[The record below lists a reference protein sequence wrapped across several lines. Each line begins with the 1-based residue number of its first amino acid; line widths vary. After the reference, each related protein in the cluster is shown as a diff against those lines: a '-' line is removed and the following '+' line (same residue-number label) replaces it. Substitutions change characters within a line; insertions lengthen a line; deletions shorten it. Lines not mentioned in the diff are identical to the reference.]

1 MNGRT
6 SPSNPASGV
15 PSPQPVPSEIDS
27 GACHTY
33 TLCILGEWPGA
44 SNIGRVHEIPVQL
57 DAKIADVHCGADWI
71 CVVNDHGRAFSLG
84 ENANGQLGQGEAST
98 SAASS
103 SNTANCS
110 LLRPLAFP
118 WSPQRRIARLSCGS
132 WHGGFVLES
141 GELFMFGSGAY
152 GQLGT
157 GNRSDCHTPVHVCMT
172 WATLLEG
179 SSTTAQSSGSI
190 PVEIP
195 ATLGGTTSSRITIAE
210 HASAD
215 HNIFFIDISCGE
227 RHTLVLARRKAS
239 ATSESAPSSSSNT
252 HTSIISFGDG
262 LNGRLGLGHERDSM
276 VGSLITSCALP
287 PSAPAN
293 ATDRSNLS
301 ATSSSSTGTMPSNI
315 VAICA
320 GASHNLAL
328 TAFGQAFSWGNGV
341 DGQLGHDAFESEWLP
356 RQIVFFSSANV
367 HISTVCCGSGHSLAL
382 SRSGAVYV
390 WGRGKEGQIGRRIDA
405 VATPLQVE
413 LPLSSFAHQQRA
425 AASGDSQPLMPMMTA
440 AGGVV
445 VRTIAGK
452 GNGCLALDESDRL
465 FAWGDN
471 TAGNLGLESRSQ
483 PMSPQDNKLQ
493 SGELAP
499 KQVWYMELR
508 SSGESHHRP
517 GHPAQ
522 SRVAT
527 FRHQITA
534 VGLAMSRERLEYV
547 QTSNVFTVL
556 AFKTKSVPAIGSTVS
571 TSAVGAT
578 MRKKSQAIDPRSV
591 SERSSTAIAPE
602 CTTQPTGA
610 SWQFSLTE
618 ALTPDSIPS
627 RENAYFKLMSSYKVV
642 VQPFTPRRNP
652 RDVDEGIDD
661 GCDCEGG
668 DGDRSR
674 PCSRSG
680 GRDVRLAKE
689 WQRQKHDMS
698 KPVLPPP
705 EVKGLDSWL
714 EKRSGSPT
722 PHQQYWYSFGTAPRF
737 RSTPSKLSEGRD
749 PSYTDTEGCNL
760 DESATQSLTGLR
772 RLETTNRRPEK
783 PKSVFGRTLRSSFS
797 ARKSILSASVPI
809 QTPAVSVTPTPPPSR
824 SRSGRSHNPPQQR
837 SHPRPPRGS
846 HSPTHPDAATGSPAP
861 FGSSVAS
868 RFGPTWASPTAL
880 LGSPLGPD
888 ACSLS
893 SPRSPQFSMGGNAEH
908 FSLVISKRLAHAR
921 GPTPGPGTYNRR
933 GG

>member
-6 SPSNPASGV
+6 SPSGFAAGV
-15 PSPQPVPSEIDS
+15 PSPHPEPIESDS
-27 GACHTY
+27 TACHTY

-44 SNIGRVHEIPVQL
+44 SDVGRVHEIPVQL
-57 DAKIADVHCGADWI
+57 DAKIADVQCGADWV

-84 ENANGQLGQGEAST
+84 ENASGQLGQGEASP
-98 SAASS
+98 SAASA
-103 SNTANCS
+103 SNAASCS

-157 GNRSDCHTPVHVCMT
+157 GNRSDCHTPVHICMS
-172 WATLLEG
+172 WGVLLEG
-179 SSTTAQSSGSI
+179 SATAAQTSGSI

-195 ATLGGTTSSRITIAE
+195 ATFGGTTSSRIATAE
-210 HASAD
+210 HASTND
-215 HNIFFIDISCGE
+215 NVFFIDVSCGE
-227 RHTLVLARRKAS
+227 RHTLVLSRRKAS
-239 ATSESAPSSSSNT
+239 ATPESTPSTSSNT
-252 HTSIISFGDG
+252 HNSIISFGDG

-276 VGSLITSCALP
+276 VGSLVTSCALP

-293 ATDRSNLS
+293 PTDRSNLS
-301 ATSSSSTGTMPSNI
+301 TTSSTSTGAMPSNI
-315 VAICA
+315 VVICA
-320 GASHNLAL
+320 GASHNLAV
-328 TAFGQAFSWGNGV
+328 TASGQAFSWGNGV

-367 HISTVCCGSGHSLAL
+367 HISTLCCGSSHSLAL

-390 WGRGKEGQIGRRIDA
+390 WGRGKEGQLGRSIEA
-405 VATPLQVE
+405 LATPLQVE

-425 AASGDSQPLMPMMTA
+425 VASGDSQPLTPMMTA

-445 VRTIAGK
+445 VRTVAAK
-452 GNGCLALDESDRL
+452 GNACLALDESDRL

-508 SSGESHHRP
+508 STATSRHQP
-517 GHPAQ
+517 GNSAQ

-534 VGLAMSRERLEYV
+534 VGLAMPRERLEHV
-547 QTSNVFTVL
+547 QTSDAFTVL

-571 TSAVGAT
+571 TSAVDAT
-578 MRKKSQAIDPRSV
+578 MRKKSQVLDPRST
-591 SERSSTAIAPE
+591 SEQSSAASAPE
-602 CTTQPTGA
+602 CTGA

-618 ALTPDSIPS
+618 VLAPDSIPS
-627 RENAYFKLMSSYKVV
+627 REDAYFKLMSSYKVV

-652 RDVDEGIDD
+652 RDADEGIDD

-668 DGDRSR
+668 DDERSR

-680 GRDVRLAKE
+680 GCDARLARD
-689 WQRQKHDMS
+689 WQRQKHGAA

-737 RSTPSKLSEGRD
+737 RSAPSKPSEGRE
-749 PSYTDTEGCNL
+749 PSYTNTVGSDPN
-760 DESATQSLTGLR
+760 ESGTRSFTGLR
-772 RLETTNRRPEK
+772 EPETTSRRPEK

-809 QTPAVSVTPTPPPSR
+809 QTAAASVTPTPPPR
-824 SRSGRSHNPPQQR
+824 SRSGRSHNLPQQR
-837 SHPRPPRGS
+837 SPPRPARGS
-846 HSPTHPDAATGSPAP
+846 HSPTRPAAATGSSAP

-868 RFGPTWASPTAL
+868 RFGPKWASPAAQ
-880 LGSPLGPD
+880 LGSPLGLD
-888 ACSLS
+888 ARSLA
-893 SPRSPQFSMGGNAEH
+893 SPRSPQFSMGGSAEH
-908 FSLVISKRLAHAR
+908 FSLVISRRLAHAR
-921 GPTPGPGTYNRR
+921 GPTPGPGTYDRR